1 MTTADPTNPRRPKAL
16 PNLGRTWDTIWKR
29 DEAGTLEEQG
39 TSHLM
44 DEVKFS
50 YLSPLLP
57 REGTIVEFG
66 CGSAR
71 LLRFAAGR
79 GLRAI
84 GIDFSRR
91 ALEVARSAD
100 GRRRGATRLALLR
113 ADVSSVPLRSG
124 SVDAV
129 ASTGLLEHFVDPVPV
144 VREMVR
150 ILKPGGLFY
159 SDIVPAKFSLFRS
172 LDCLRLRHMEVFERG
187 FSRREI
193 QALLSEAGL
202 QDTRVFGAGVFP
214 PRIPFFERFSPI
226 RRAVTKLVA
235 LTLPLWRALDGTS
248 LATLAGFYFFAV
260 GVKPAHWSPPGS
272 TVSGR

>member
-1 MTTADPTNPRRPKAL
+1 MTNVDPTDSPSPKAL
-16 PNLGRTWDTIWKR
+16 PNLGRTWDAIWDR
-29 DEAGTLEEQG
+29 DEVGMLEEQG

-71 LLRFAAGR
+71 LLRFATGL

-100 GRRRGATRLALLR
+100 GGARSEARLALVR
-113 ADVSSVPLRSG
+113 GDVLSVPLRSE

-129 ASTGLLEHFVDPVPV
+129 ASTGLLEHFADPVPV

-172 LDCLRLRHMEVFERG
+172 LDWLRLGQVGVFERR
-187 FSRREI
+187 FSRSEI
-193 QALLSEAGL
+193 QDLLSGAGL
-202 QDTRVFGAGVFP
+202 HDVDIFGAGVFP
-214 PRIPFFERFSPI
+214 PRVPFFERFRMVRKGI
-226 RRAVTKLVA
+226 NKLLA
-235 LTLPLWRALDGTS
+235 LTLPLWRALDATW

-260 GVKPAHWSPPGS
+260 GRKPARQPRLRP
-272 TVSGR
+272 